1 MWSVTSDQESE
12 VCGSHSPKPRRVFAE
27 IALYAAMLTF
37 VSRWTAPLDKEAL
50 LAPMGAMFALTG
62 MVLLLTAT
70 ARNYATIR
78 KLASVH
84 YYRTYDHASHPPD
97 WIERPARTFNNLLQ
111 VPTLFYIGCLTMM
124 ILARADQGALALAWI
139 YVATRAV
146 HAVLYIAWNPLA
158 YRFGSFI
165 ASCICLG
172 TLWARLIF

>member
-1 MWSVTSDQESE
+1 MLRSQGGHVTTATLSSSANEASAKNYAIIS
-12 VCGSHSPKPRRVFAE
+12 GLL
-27 IALYAAMLTF
+27 ALYAAMLTF

-111 VPTLFYIGCLTMM
+111 VPTL
-124 ILARADQGALALAWI
+124 
-139 YVATRAV
+139 
-146 HAVLYIAWNPLA
+146 
-158 YRFGSFI
+158 
-165 ASCICLG
+165 
-172 TLWARLIF
+172 